1 MKSILKAMKLA
12 CIVLTACYI
21 AYAIYLIWANVNN
34 IKVLSCISSE
44 FTVQSLFLVFVVAVF
59 FAYAVKTNIAIN
71 KLREAEKNERSF
83 DAINESRKQAM
94 GNVWFLLIWLM
105 VTAILSFTYS
115 FVKFLRSNIDC
126 SPHNGTKNQLFEN
139 FILFMNRT
147 VDF

>member
-1 MKSILKAMKLA
+1 MQSILKAIKLA

-34 IKVLSCISSE
+34 KKVLSCSSSE

-59 FAYAVKTNIAIN
+59 FFYAVKTNIAIN
-71 KLREAEKNERSF
+71 KLREAEKNERFF

-94 GNVWFLLIWLM
+94 ENVWFLLIWLL

-115 FVKFLRSNIDC
+115 LVKLLRSNSGCFPQNDTA
-126 SPHNGTKNQLFEN
+126 HLFKN
-139 FILFMNRT
+139 FIEFMNRT
-147 VDF
+147 LDF